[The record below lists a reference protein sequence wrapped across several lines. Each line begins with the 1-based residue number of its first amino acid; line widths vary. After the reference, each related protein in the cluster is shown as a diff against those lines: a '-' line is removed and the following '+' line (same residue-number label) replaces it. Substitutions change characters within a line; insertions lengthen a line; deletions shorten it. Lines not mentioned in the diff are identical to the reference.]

1 MERQLFFKKPLV
13 THGLHQNGSPC
24 IPGLSW
30 MREKSWSGIDLSTSE
45 GLGHSSGG
53 MFVLLGRSNVSQM
66 RLWGWKPGQFRKG
79 PDILEHH
86 MLNMSQQPQTILK
99 NVMFQCINRSRSCRT
114 WEATLPLWNMFA
126 RPQLEW
132 DVQFLAPYVGS
143 RAGGSWVDRDG
154 AVYNVQPVKDN
165 GGIQSSTDTE
175 GMRGGVKGHF
185 QKHRLLWQ
193 EITLLLCVWLMG
205 DKIVPWIAVKETE

>member
-154 AVYNVQPVKDN
+154 AVY
-165 GGIQSSTDTE
+165 SATCE
-175 GMRGGVKGHF
+175 GQRRNSELYRYWGDEGRCKGPF
-185 QKHRLLWQ
+185 SKTQASVARNNPL
-193 EITLLLCVWLMG
+193 TVCVIDG
-205 DKIVPWIAVKETE
+205 R